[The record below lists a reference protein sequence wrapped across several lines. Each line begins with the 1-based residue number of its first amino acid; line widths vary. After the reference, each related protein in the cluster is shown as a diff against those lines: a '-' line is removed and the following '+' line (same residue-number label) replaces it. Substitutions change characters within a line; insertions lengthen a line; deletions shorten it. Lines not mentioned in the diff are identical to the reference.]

1 MPGSEG
7 LGGVVPA
14 ANAPSGPVAG
24 VGVQPGTSSRVVATQ
39 VVIIGSGG
47 ELLVY
52 SPTRALGNLIAS
64 IVGSNTGFDSVG
76 NFFLSN
82 ITAYQDDGGT
92 WLATQIFG
100 GGIAFYTA
108 PGPGSSYTQYA
119 AIGGTTVGTLTLQ
132 AGGGSGAIAQ
142 FPPAV
147 FGADGIAIVN
157 ALIAAG
163 IFV

>member
-24 VGVQPGTSSRVVATQ
+24 IGVQPGASSRIVTTQ
-39 VVIIGSGG
+39 VTIIGSGG

-52 SPTRALGNLIAS
+52 SPTRALGNLTAS
-64 IVGSNTGFDSVG
+64 IAGSAAFDSVG

-119 AIGGTTVGTLTLQ
+119 AIGGTTVGTLLQ